1 VMYFVPVS
9 KSPHGIDASPSGR
22 WIVASGKLQ
31 PTTTVFD
38 FEQFLTAVENED
50 FQGEFRG
57 VPIVNYDSVVE
68 GEVPVGQGPLHTQ
81 YDGEGNAYTSLFI
94 ESAVAKWT
102 LPPWDEETQQDLS
115 QVVTDKIGVQ
125 YNIGHLLIPGSD
137 TREPY
142 GEWLVAMNKLKKN
155 RGLSVGPEMPE
166 TSQLIDISGET
177 MTMLE
182 EDYTR
187 PEPHFAQAVPADVI
201 DPIEVYPQEEND
213 HPEARWDQENT
224 GVTRSG
230 DQVTVHMIAKRS
242 QYYPD
247 KIEVQQGDEVTVH
260 LTNIE
265 QVSDMIHGLGIAE
278 HNMNAIV
285 APGET
290 KTFSITAD
298 KAGVY
303 PFYCTNFCSALHQEM
318 QGYLEVIP
326 Q

>member
-1 VMYFVPVS
+1 
-9 KSPHGIDASPSGR
+9 
-22 WIVASGKLQ
+22 
-31 PTTTVFD
+31 
-38 FEQFLTAVENED
+38 
-50 FQGEFRG
+50 
-57 VPIVNYDSVVE
+57 
-68 GEVPVGQGPLHTQ
+68 
-81 YDGEGNAYTSLFI
+81 
-94 ESAVAKWT
+94 
-102 LPPWDEETQQDLS
+102 
-115 QVVTDKIGVQ
+115 
-125 YNIGHLLIPGSD
+125 
-137 TREPY
+137 
-142 GEWLVAMNKLKKN
+142 
-155 RGLSVGPEMPE
+155 
-166 TSQLIDISGET
+166 
-177 MTMLE
+177 
-182 EDYTR
+182 
-187 PEPHFAQAVPADVI
+187 
-201 DPIEVYPQEEND
+201 
-213 HPEARWDQENT
+213 
-224 GVTRSG
+224 
-230 DQVTVHMIAKRS
+230 MIAKRS